1 MTEPVER
8 WERFVKIDA
17 AVTLLAAIVLWG
29 IYGYW
34 LIKLDDFLLLGMI
47 VAFLID
53 LCGLAAVSVAA
64 AVLLFSWRKKK
75 SAGVLI
81 GTILQLLY
89 GLPYGGF
96 LLTGRAGG
104 FITPAM
110 AGGVCMLATGAVG
123 LVLWIGAPREDWR

>member
-1 MTEPVER
+1 MTDPVER

-17 AVTLLAAIVLWG
+17 AATLLAAIVLWG

-34 LIKLDDFLLLGMI
+34 LVKLNDFFLLGMI

-53 LCGLAAVSVAA
+53 LCGLAAVSIAA
-64 AVLLFSWRKKK
+64 AVLLLSWRMKK

-81 GTILQLLY
+81 GIVLQLLY
-89 GLPYGGF
+89 GLPYGCF

-110 AGGVCMLATGAVG
+110 VGGVVMLAMGAIG
-123 LVLWIGAPREDWR
+123 LVLWIGAPREDWK